1 MKKRLIAVFAAV
13 VMLLTL
19 AVGCAGGTS
28 NPGGDPGKTNANN
41 AQLVVALNPILVY
54 DDGDTVIAYNDVK
67 NATKADFENST
78 LTTLHQS
85 TAWQWVYK
93 KDDAWKKR
101 AVYTLDKWTNGSGA
115 KAKTAY
121 SYAFNN
127 EGTTSLASYYAQSVE
142 LTPYGTADSVPDYG
156 LLLSVSGSEE
166 EAVAYTVQKDGILN
180 VAEGVITAIQSVAGV
195 NTGFLAEDGTARSA
209 SFRIMLNQKQVF
221 SGTLCNSTASETGTA
236 VTSLNYEQISDMKV
250 TAGDVI
256 FIAMKLNAAANTADD
271 QTAPEYNEEDNWT
284 TVGTEVKVPITGDES
299 NGGGSTVKPEGDA
312 LSIFDGFDSRFVLL
326 RSTQASMDILE
337 AAAEF
342 RENMEYILD
351 TEVLLRNE
359 SHDESLYEIV
369 IGPMEERPE
378 SLKVYEDLLNYRA
391 NNANDFII
399 RRVGTKVY
407 IAASNSR
414 SLDAAIDHFLRTFCS
429 SETGAIPA
437 NYNYAYQA
445 PVMNATIAGNGI
457 GNYVISL
464 ERHPST
470 IVQFAAEELQNWVKE
485 NCGYLLPIVN
495 LTDKLQHQKYEIQVG
510 PQVGSVMVDRVYD
523 TRFTDVTADSVGR
536 FKVDPNGYMTGVDG
550 VAYKAGINGN
560 HLVINGGSAYA
571 VSAAVTKVCADLKAA
586 KALPK
591 SYSAT
596 GTYAVGN
603 YSLAGKLESGYDLTW
618 KEDFSY
624 DTNRPGSEINAEVR
638 EYWTI
643 SGDTTNG
650 PTVVGVNT
658 STGEPMWDQQR
669 RPGIY
674 GENWWIWKD
683 AATNNGYLLEITKKE
698 DYGYDAGR
706 LISQNKW
713 SFRYGIWETRIVVGT
728 RNGACS
734 AVWGSTAAPDNA
746 TIRNEI
752 DVYENFGKDIIVAN
766 YHTWAPD
773 NLGGHI
779 NHNAIGHMEHTI
791 ITPPEGEHFW
801 DTFHSI
807 SIEWTSTHMDFYW
820 DGTWFDAINLTE
832 IPSGQ
837 ASNTIKFA
845 NGVGTGTYCK
855 GNDPHDW
862 MDEEY
867 TALTGKTVNDFFEV
881 QTIDFSYILQTNPE
895 GRKKI
900 DQSYIKYAR
909 SHPSS
914 TYYSGFLSE
923 QDGWTNAQQPK

>member
-1 MKKRLIAVFAAV
+1 MKKRLIALTAAV

-28 NPGGDPGKTNANN
+28 NPGGDSGKTNANN

-67 NATKADFENST
+67 NAAKADFENST
-78 LTTLHQS
+78 ISALHQS
-85 TAWQWVYK
+85 TAWQWLYK
-93 KDDAWKKR
+93 KDDGWKKR
-101 AVYTLDKWTNGSGA
+101 AIYTLDKWTNGSGA
-115 KAKTAY
+115 KAKSAY
-121 SYAFNN
+121 SYTFNN
-127 EGTTSLASYYAQSVE
+127 EGTTSLASYYAKNVE
-142 LTPYGTADSVPDYG
+142 LTPYGAADSVPDYG
-156 LLLSVSGSEE
+156 LLLSVSGNEE

-180 VAEGVITAIQSVAGV
+180 VAEGVVTAIQSVAGV

-209 SFRIMLNQKQVF
+209 SFRILLNQKQVY
-221 SGTLCNSTASETGTA
+221 SGTLCNSTASENGTA
-236 VTSLNYEQISDMKV
+236 VTSLAYEQISDMKV

-256 FIAMKLNAAANTADD
+256 FIAVRLNAAANTADD
-271 QTAPEYNEEDNWT
+271 QTAPEYNEDDNWT

-299 NGGGSTVKPEGDA
+299 NGGGNTVKPESDA

-326 RSTQASMDILE
+326 RSSQASSEII
-337 AAAEF
+337 AAAAKF

-359 SHDESLYEIV
+359 GHDESLYEVV

-378 SLKVYEDLLNYRA
+378 SLKVYQDLLNYRA
-391 NNANDFII
+391 NNANDFIV

-407 IAASNSR
+407 IAASNTL

-429 SETGAIPA
+429 TETGAVPA
-437 NYNYAYQA
+437 DYNYTYQA
-445 PVMNATIAGNGI
+445 KVMEASIAGNNI

-470 IVQFAAEELQNWVKE
+470 IVQFAAEALQNWVKE

-510 PQVGSVMVDRVYD
+510 PQVGSVMVERALD
-523 TRFTDVTADSVGR
+523 TRFTAATTNTVGQ
-536 FKVDPNGYMTGVDG
+536 FKVDPNGYLTN
-550 VAYKAGINGN
+550 VAAAAYQASVKGN
-560 HLVINGGSAYA
+560 HLVVNGGSAYA
-571 VSAAVTKVCADLKAA
+571 VNAAVVKVCADLKASEALA
-586 KALPK
+586 KN
-591 SYSAT
+591 YSVS
-596 GTYAVGN
+596 GTYAPGN
-603 YSLAGKLESGYDLTW
+603 FSLTGKLEKDYDLTW
-618 KEDFSY
+618 MEDFSY
-624 DTNRPGSEINAEVR
+624 DTNRPDAEIRDEVR

-643 SGDTTNG
+643 SSDTTNG
-650 PTVVGVNT
+650 PTVTGLNN
-658 STGEPMWDQQR
+658 STGEPTWDQQR

-674 GENWWIWKD
+674 GENWWIWQD

-698 DYGYDAGR
+698 NYGYDAGR
-706 LISQNKW
+706 LISMNKW
-713 SFRYGIWETRIVVGT
+713 AFRYGVWETRIVVGT

-779 NHNAIGHMEHTI
+779 NHNSKGHMEHTT

-807 SIEWTSTHMDFYW
+807 SIEWTSSHMDFYW
-820 DGTWFDAINLTE
+820 DGTWFDAIDLRDK
-832 IPSGQ
+832 PSGQ
-837 ASNTIKFA
+837 SSNTIKFA
-845 NGVGTGTYCK
+845 NGVGTGTYSK
-855 GNDPHDW
+855 GNDPYDW

-867 TALTGKTVNDFFEV
+867 TALTGKTVEDFFEV
-881 QTIDFSYILQTNPE
+881 QTIDFSYIMQTNPAT
-895 GRKKI
+895 RKKI

-909 SHPSS
+909 SHPGS
-914 TYYSGFLSE
+914 TYYSGYLSE
-923 QDGWTNAQQPK
+923 QDGWVSAQQPK